1 MSYPPDTVP
10 SPCVKVCVLDRA
22 SGLCRGCLRTIDEI
36 ADWVEMT
43 ADQKR
48 ATLARIEE
56 RRTAHGSAR

>member
-1 MSYPPDTVP
+1 MSYPPDIVP
-10 SPCVKVCVLDRA
+10 SPCVKVCMLDRA

-56 RRTAHGSAR
+56 RRAVHGSAR